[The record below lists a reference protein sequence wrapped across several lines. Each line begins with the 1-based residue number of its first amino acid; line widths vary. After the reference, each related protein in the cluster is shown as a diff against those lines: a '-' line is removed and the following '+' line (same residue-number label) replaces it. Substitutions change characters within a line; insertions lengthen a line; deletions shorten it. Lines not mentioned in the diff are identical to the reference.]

1 MKKYMLLVLCLC
13 IALSVIPCAATDV
26 PTLNLQ
32 SIHEYRKFASENT
45 LPDHFIT
52 YEQLACF
59 GNFEHMVFLEGT
71 NDPAKLKYKQY
82 DYTFSNSLLES
93 RDEHVSLTL
102 YYHTDSKYAERKGD
116 ANVDPE
122 KIISSVPGGNMRSI
136 PNGQSGV
143 YITDGVEYR
152 YVGGRLLSIEWS
164 DDNYVY
170 VLGTSSV
177 LDTVTDK
184 NELVNKFLTHGKTAE
199 ALEDFYQS
207 LYPDQAPSGT
217 PTEQDAPS
225 APTDQNEQSVKA
237 PWRTVLLVAL
247 PILALGVAA
256 SAAVILIKRKI
267 R

>member
-1 MKKYMLLVLCLC
+1 MKKYVLLILCLC
-13 IALSVIPCAATDV
+13 LSLSVIPGAAMDI
-26 PTLNLQ
+26 PTRNIE
-32 SIHEYRKFASENT
+32 SIHEYRKFVSENDP
-45 LPDHFIT
+45 PDHFIP
-52 YEQLACF
+52 YEQLSCF
-59 GNFEHMVFLEGT
+59 GDFEHVVFLEAT
-71 NDPAKLKYKQY
+71 ADPAYLKYERY
-82 DYTFSNSLLES
+82 VYAFSNAPLES
-93 RDEHVSLTL
+93 RDQYVYLTM
-102 YYHTDSKYAERKGD
+102 YYHTDSKYASKKGNAD
-116 ANVDPE
+116 VDPA
-122 KIISSVPGGNMRSI
+122 KIISSVPGGSMRSI
-136 PNGQSGV
+136 PNEQSGV
-143 YITDGVEYR
+143 YITDGVEYC
-152 YVGGRLLSIEWS
+152 YVQGRLLSIEWS

-225 APTDQNEQSVKA
+225 APTDQNEQPVKA

-256 SAAVILIKRKI
+256 AAAVMLIKRKM